1 MEDSAGLLWTRLD
14 PAARV
19 VAGESVVVVTE

>member
-1 MEDSAGLLWTRLD
+1 MGDPAAGAD

-19 VAGESVVVVTE
+19 VAGKNLRGDVLADVE